1 MANQGWAA
9 YDYINTGTILNTMC
23 LVALCG
29 DKKSRVHPTTLLL
42 ITLSFS
48 GNVLLYTVKKDFG
61 FSHPQLG
68 WH

>member
-1 MANQGWAA
+1 M
-9 YDYINTGTILNTMC
+9 NTMC

-48 GNVLLYTVKKDFG
+48 GNVRSRLPPVNNKQSRKPKRIKIYRAKPAKV
-61 FSHPQLG
+61 
-68 WH
+68 